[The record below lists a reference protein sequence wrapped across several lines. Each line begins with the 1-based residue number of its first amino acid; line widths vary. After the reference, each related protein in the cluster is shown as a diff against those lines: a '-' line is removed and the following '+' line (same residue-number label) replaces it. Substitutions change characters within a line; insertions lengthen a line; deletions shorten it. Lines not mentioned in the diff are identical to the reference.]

1 MICTISVEKDDDVSS
16 SQHPSPIRHIL
27 CGICLSGSHH
37 ILWMDIGHHSLPTCR
52 LLVFQ
57 TSRHILFRFVK
68 MGAHDN
74 TNFCDR
80 KFVWGGAT
88 LPLCSR
94 PPGSVAQC
102 PGDTSLVIIPFAR
115 DHKTPAQDPTQPRHM
130 AAAQH
135 RSGNQFGQLP
145 PNPRCCSV
153 VHNGQ

>member
-1 MICTISVEKDDDVSS
+1 MMKDDDVSS

-37 ILWMDIGHHSLPTCR
+37 ILYGWMDGHHFPPTCR
-52 LLVFQ
+52 LLCFLVFQ
-57 TSRHILFRFVK
+57 TSRHILFRED
-68 MGAHDN
+68 GAHDKPIFATEN
-74 TNFCDR
+74 LF
-80 KFVWGGAT
+80 GGAT
-88 LPLCSR
+88 LPLGSR

-130 AAAQH
+130 AAAAQHQH